1 MYRVISDSDSRPIVI
16 YYTLSRV
23 NEQLRYRSIH
33 SDLLPLDVLNNG
45 EALSHRRAEDTLTL

>member
-1 MYRVISDSDSRPIVI
+1 MYRVISNFDSRRIVI

-33 SDLLPLDVLNNG
+33 CDLLPLDILTNG
-45 EALSHRRAEDTLTL
+45 EALSRRRSKMR